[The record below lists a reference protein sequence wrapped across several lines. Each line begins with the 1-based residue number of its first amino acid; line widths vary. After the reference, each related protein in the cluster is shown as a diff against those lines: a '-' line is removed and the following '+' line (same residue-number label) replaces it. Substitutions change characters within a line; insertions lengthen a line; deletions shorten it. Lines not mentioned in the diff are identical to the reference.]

1 MKDLVIGLAVGKVGE
16 KIVVDLNK
24 EEEDYDSEKLRKDP
38 EKSKYIEYY
47 GEGRATDIPVAI
59 IPSEKKF
66 TLIQLDGEI
75 SNKELNDALN
85 LALEKSLEIKN
96 LMKSNI
102 LKHLSS
108 SGNFIY

>member
-1 MKDLVIGLAVGKVGE
+1 LEE

-59 IPSEKKF
+59 IPSEVKNF

-85 LALEKSLEIKN
+85 LALEN
-96 LMKSNI
+96 
-102 LKHLSS
+102 H
-108 SGNFIY
+108 